1 MIVQGFRKKDGSTCD
16 KPATV
21 RRESV
26 RPRALPEPKSRS
38 EACIQQHPDIEQTL
52 EKLARQLARCE
63 INPLSAAIQ
72 KIFVAKLQE
81 ATARQILLGHKAIW
95 KRAPRA
101 SIQSQLRVAHPAKL
115 PAAMQTS
122 PARHGSPMMRF
133 WLSATQM
140 RGVTSTRSKARFI
153 ASRFLIYLSRP

>member
-1 MIVQGFRKKDGSTCD
+1 MSGRGEEIRFAKGKYMGYMGWINLAGDETAASVPVIVQGFRKKDGSTCD

-81 ATARQILLGHKAIW
+81 ATPRQIVLGHKAIW
-95 KRAPRA
+95 KRVRYRNRA
-101 SIQSQLRVAHPAKL
+101 G
-115 PAAMQTS
+115 
-122 PARHGSPMMRF
+122 GSES
-133 WLSATQM
+133 L
-140 RGVTSTRSKARFI
+140 
-153 ASRFLIYLSRP
+153 